1 MHAQVVDAAFAEPKK
16 RKVRKTALPA
26 SNSVVELVAG
36 RCVKA
41 VNRIWGAKVGEYLS
55 APDARRHLWH
65 ACFAS
70 GHPSFRW
77 QTAPAAARLY
87 DRLTYAPGKELA
99 SQAYGDCPPGLL
111 RCLGRLGAQPRSG
124 STYRALIQVLQRSA
138 TRSLSQW
145 DRIAAR
151 VVSVQGRTQ
160 ISGGLLPFSPHL
172 AT

>member
-1 MHAQVVDAAFAEPKK
+1 MHDQVVDAAAGVVEPTR
-16 RKVRKTALPA
+16 RKVRKTVAPPA

-36 RCVKA
+36 RYVKA

-77 QTAPAAARLY
+77 HTAPAATRLY

-99 SQAYGDCPPGLL
+99 C
-111 RCLGRLGAQPRSG
+111 
-124 STYRALIQVLQRSA
+124 T
-138 TRSLSQW
+138 
-145 DRIAAR
+145 
-151 VVSVQGRTQ
+151 SVW
-160 ISGGLLPFSPHL
+160 
-172 AT
+172 